1 VFIFSGKLD
10 IPFEEYE
17 AYLYLALQF
26 KLWQLE
32 KLIKLRLEK
41 AKTFGKFVILV
52 FRIQVLSPPYSLL
65 MVSIIRQ
72 SVFDSRLGHIETL
85 LTNATVLFKIHF

>member
-1 VFIFSGKLD
+1 VFQTSKKVFIFSGKLD

-41 AKTFGKFVILV
+41 AKTFGKFVI
-52 FRIQVLSPPYSLL
+52 
-65 MVSIIRQ
+65 
-72 SVFDSRLGHIETL
+72 
-85 LTNATVLFKIHF
+85 